1 MSTDVADARTIK
13 YSDALKEALTIEME
27 RDERVILYGE
37 DVARHG
43 GIYRQLEGLG
53 ERFPGRVFD
62 TPLSEN
68 LIVGMS
74 IGAAMRGMRPI
85 CELQFADFVFSA
97 GDEVF
102 LKMAYWRW
110 AHDGAFDIP
119 MVMRA
124 PSGGFFGPE
133 HSMCPEAYLMHTPG
147 IRIAVPSTPEDAK
160 GLLLAAIRSNDP
172 VAFFEHKRLYSM
184 RGEVPEGDYT
194 TPFGKA
200 RIRRA
205 GHSITLVA
213 WQDMLRKSLE
223 AAANLA
229 EEGIEVDVVDPVTLN
244 PFDAQTILESVRNT
258 GACVVVEEAPL
269 TLGVGAEI
277 GARIMEH
284 AYADLEHPLG
294 RLGIPDTPMASFKHM
309 YQFLIPSVEDIEN
322 KVRTVLA
329 S

>member
-1 MSTDVADARTIK
+1 MPDRILK
-13 YSDALKEALTIEME
+13 YSEALKEALTIEME
-27 RDERVILYGE
+27 RDESVILFGE

-43 GIYRQLEGLG
+43 GIYKQLEGLG
-53 ERFPGRVFD
+53 DLYPGRVFD
-62 TPLSEN
+62 TPISEN

-74 IGAAMRGMRPI
+74 VGAAMRGMRPI
-85 CELQFADFVFSA
+85 CELQFADFIFSA

-124 PSGGFFGPE
+124 PSGSFYGPE

-160 GLLLAAIRSNDP
+160 GLMLSAIRSNDP
-172 VAFFEHKRLYSM
+172 VAFFEHKRLYS
-184 RGEVPEGDYT
+184 RKGHVPEGDYT

-200 RIRRA
+200 KIRRK
-205 GHSITLVA
+205 GETITVVA
-213 WQDMLRKSLE
+213 WQDMLGKSLE
-223 AAANLA
+223 AADTLVA
-229 EEGIEVDVVDPVTLN
+229 EGIDVEIIDPITLN
-244 PFDAQTILESVRNT
+244 PFDAETILDSVRKT

-277 GARIMEH
+277 GAQIMEK

-309 YQFLIPSVEDIEN
+309 YQFLIPGVDDIIE
-322 KVRTVLA
+322 KVKEVLA